1 MLLQSY
7 NLQEIPQMMKA
18 RIISVGNSKG
28 IIIPATFLKQLSIQD
43 EVELEVEEGA
53 LVVRPVNQARLG
65 WEEQIE
71 KVMKKGRVKKS
82 APDFFD
88 DENLEEWTW

>member
-7 NLQEIPQMMKA
+7 NLQEIPQVMKA

-28 IIIPATFLKQLSIQD
+28 IIIPATFLKQLSFED
-43 EVELEVEEGA
+43 EVEIEIEEGA
-53 LVVRPVNQARLG
+53 LVVRPVNQSRLG

-71 KVMKKGRVKKS
+71 KVMKKGSVKKT

-88 DENLEEWTW
+88 DEHLEEWTW

>member
-7 NLQEIPQMMKA
+7 NLQEIPQVMKA
-18 RIISVGNSKG
+18 KIISVGNSKG
-28 IIIPATFLKQLSIQD
+28 IIIPATFLKQLSFQE

-53 LVVRPVNQARLG
+53 LVVRPVNQSRLG

-71 KVMKKGRVKKS
+71 KVMKKGPVKKS

-88 DENLEEWTW
+88 DEQLEEWTW

>member
-1 MLLQSY
+1 
-7 NLQEIPQMMKA
+7 MKA

-28 IIIPATFLKQLSIQD
+28 IIIPATFLKQLSFQE

-53 LVVRPVNQARLG
+53 LIVRPLNQSRLG

-71 KVMKKGRVKKS
+71 KVMKKGTVKKS

-88 DENLEEWTW
+88 YENLEEWTW